1 MNGVDREWAVEAFR
15 ERLLQLIGR
24 GHASRSA
31 FAAHVGMDR
40 STLSQL
46 LSPGNKRLP
55 RAETVLA
62 IARAAQVSVD
72 WLLGES
78 QDEGRGAE
86 LVRADMEIE
95 AGASSPIDARL
106 AAWHREASGYKV
118 RYVPTTL
125 PDLLKTEEV
134 ILYECPA
141 LADATHR
148 TSLEQA
154 AFQLGYSR
162 DPDTEMEVCC
172 PGQTLTGFA
181 RGEGIWRD
189 LGAGARRAQLERMVR
204 LVDELYPTFRW
215 FLYDGL
221 RHFSV
226 PVTLF
231 GSQRAVV
238 YVGNLYFVFNTT
250 EYIHVLTSHFDGLVK
265 QARVPPTDMAEH
277 LRALIREV
285 Q

>member
-1 MNGVDREWAVEAFR
+1 MTPDDRQRAVEAFR
-15 ERLLQLIGR
+15 HRLLELIER

-46 LSPGNKRLP
+46 LSPDNDRLP
-55 RAETVLA
+55 RAETVIG

-95 AGASSPIDARL
+95 AGAASPVDERL

-125 PDLLKTEEV
+125 PDLLKTEEL
-134 ILYECPA
+134 ILYECPT
-141 LADATHR
+141 LADAVPR

-154 AFQLGYSR
+154 AFQLSYSR
-162 DPDTEMEVCC
+162 HPDTEMEVCC
-172 PGQTLTGFA
+172 SAQNLDGFA

-189 LGAGARRAQLERMVR
+189 LSAGARGGRSSSA
-204 LVDELYPTFRW
+204 
-215 FLYDGL
+215 
-221 RHFSV
+221 
-226 PVTLF
+226 
-231 GSQRAVV
+231 
-238 YVGNLYFVFNTT
+238 
-250 EYIHVLTSHFDGLVK
+250 
-265 QARVPPTDMAEH
+265 
-277 LRALIREV
+277 
-285 Q
+285 